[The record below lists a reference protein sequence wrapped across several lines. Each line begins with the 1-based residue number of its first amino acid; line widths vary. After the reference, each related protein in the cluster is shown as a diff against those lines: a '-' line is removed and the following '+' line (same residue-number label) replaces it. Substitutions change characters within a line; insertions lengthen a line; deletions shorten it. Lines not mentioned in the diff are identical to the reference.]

1 VSLRQEVSQIMLDTD
16 EKIRLVS
23 GGDMAS
29 LQLRWS
35 AVPVDDRMAIL
46 HLLFMANNRAIYAII
61 DHLES
66 NT

>member
-16 EKIRLVS
+16 ERIRLVS

-35 AVPVDDRMAIL
+35 AVPVDDRVAIL
-46 HLLFMANNRAIYAII
+46 NLLFMASNRAIYAII

-66 NT
+66 ST